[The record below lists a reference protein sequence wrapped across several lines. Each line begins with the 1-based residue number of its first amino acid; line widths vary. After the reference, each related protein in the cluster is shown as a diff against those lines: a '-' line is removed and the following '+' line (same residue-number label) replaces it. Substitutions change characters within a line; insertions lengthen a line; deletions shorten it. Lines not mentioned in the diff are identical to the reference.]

1 MPVLNVVIWY
11 QVKVAH
17 KKTFIKGIMAA
28 VIVSFFAPGSR
39 FHAKKRKGR
48 CCRMAKLTLKQQRFV
63 DEYLIDLNATQA
75 SIRAGYSVK
84 TAKEQGSQNLTK
96 LNIQQAIS
104 EKMAERSR
112 RTGVNQDRI
121 VLELAKIAFVK
132 MTDIVDNQGKIKS
145 TATED
150 DLACIESMKYK
161 ESESETGSSV
171 EREVKISPKL
181 KALEL
186 LGKHLGMWNDR
197 MDVNVNIPVVIS
209 GEEQLED

>member
-112 RTGVNQDRI
+112 RTGVNQDRV

-161 ESESETGSSV
+161 ESESETGFSV